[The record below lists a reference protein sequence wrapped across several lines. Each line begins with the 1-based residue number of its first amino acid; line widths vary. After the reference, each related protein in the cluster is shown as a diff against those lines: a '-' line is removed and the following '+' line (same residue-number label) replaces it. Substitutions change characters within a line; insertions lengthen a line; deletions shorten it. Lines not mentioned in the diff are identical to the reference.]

1 MPQKGVLVFG
11 GAPTASGFRCGTTHV
26 PGLELVANRPIAQH
40 ALEAMTNA
48 GVSELIIAGPADA
61 LIDVRAGL
69 SRTDRIA
76 STDYA
81 ISPAGSDLLASL
93 QAAAPL
99 IGAAPCIVHV
109 GDGLLAEP
117 LMQYVTALEQNSL
130 DLILL
135 REPSPDPAFGA
146 TTRRRRPGASC
157 QPEPACDPGVGVF
170 GPGAFRDACR
180 VAGDGQTTGLGALA
194 RHLSDH
200 GGQVDICESDGWRR
214 YGGSPEDLLEVNRIA
229 LDLLP
234 PGGRHSARDENRI
247 EGRAQIDPSAVVTT
261 SVIVGPVVVGPGA
274 EVANA
279 YIGPYTSI
287 GAGARIEGVEIERSI
302 ILPGASV
309 MHVGGRLVSSLV
321 GRGAHI
327 FRDFSLPR
335 AMRLYVGEGDEV
347 ALC

>member
-11 GAPTASGFRCGTTHV
+11 GAPPASGFRCGTTHV
-26 PGLELVANRPIAQH
+26 HGLELVANRPIAQH
-40 ALEAMTNA
+40 VLEAMTTA
-48 GVSELIIAGPADA
+48 GVSELVVAGPADV

-69 SRTDRIA
+69 SRTERIA

-81 ISPAGSDLLASL
+81 ISPAGSDLLAAL

-99 IGAAPCIVHV
+99 VGAAPCIVHV

-117 LMQYVTALEQNSL
+117 LTQYVSALEENSL
-130 DLILL
+130 DLIVL
-135 REPSPDPAFGA
+135 REASPAAFGS
-146 TTRRRRPGASC
+146 TGRQRRAGANC
-157 QPEPACDPGVGVF
+157 QPQPVCDVGVGVF
-170 GPGAFRDACR
+170 GPGAFREACR
-180 VAGDGQTTGLGALA
+180 VAVDGQTTGLGSLA

-200 GGQVDICESDGWRR
+200 GAQVQVCEADGWRR
-214 YGGSPEDLLEVNRIA
+214 YRGSPEDLLEVNRVA

-234 PGGRHSARDENRI
+234 PGSRHPARGENRI

-335 AMRLYVGEGDEV
+335 AIRLYVGEGDEV